1 MIALEPARWA
11 VRIAGLVAL
20 LLGILLWIGGGG
32 GIYPLHMLVGIVLVV
47 GLVVLAVLGL
57 RAGTGPALPAVAIGW
72 GILTVVFGLN
82 QATILPGDGHV
93 VVEVAHLLVGV
104 VGHRDRRG
112 PRGADPAR
120 GERSGLRQ
128 PAGACAAAYSPITL
142 QSSPIMMKKPLN
154 MAMSATAPYGEAAV
168 FSNCG
173 IRRPKPM
180 AQATAMKAK
189 R

>member
-1 MIALEPARWA
+1 MIAFEPARWA

-82 QATILPGDGHV
+82 QATVLPGDGHV
-93 VVEVAHLLVGV
+93 VVEVAHLLVG
-104 VGHRDRRG
+104 
-112 PRGADPAR
+112 
-120 GERSGLRQ
+120 
-128 PAGACAAAYSPITL
+128 ITA
-142 QSSPIMMKKPLN
+142 IGI
-154 MAMSATAPYGEAAV
+154 GEALAAR
-168 FSNCG
+168 
-173 IRRPKPM
+173 ILR
-180 AQATAMKAK
+180 ATSAPA
-189 R
+189 